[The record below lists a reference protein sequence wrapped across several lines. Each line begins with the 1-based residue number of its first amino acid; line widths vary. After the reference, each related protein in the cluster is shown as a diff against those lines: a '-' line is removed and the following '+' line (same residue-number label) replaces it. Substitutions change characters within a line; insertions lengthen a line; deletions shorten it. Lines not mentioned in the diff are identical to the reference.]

1 MHQLDTVPYQL
12 LIFWVISGYGF
23 VINVDS
29 QGHYLSD
36 FATCPCASCKK
47 IKLEVWYIKHTCD
60 WSRVDT
66 SGSDLGSVW
75 WLAFVD
81 GFSCLGLSSCM
92 HLGAVVI
99 SVTMHQG
106 FMDKCKA
113 AWPAKQRMS
122 VEDSEI
128 SIELWWTSY
137 LFIQIVLR
145 WSVHCH
151 GTTGVSC
158 SHIGWEGCLS
168 ETCHHMT
175 VMRTCSAVKLP
186 SCPIDMETHCERR
199 LEKG

>member
-1 MHQLDTVPYQL
+1 MWLVKGRYFRFRFGFSMVVSFCWWVQL
-12 LIFWVISGYGF
+12 FGF
-23 VINVDS
+23 EFMYV
-29 QGHYLSD
+29 
-36 FATCPCASCKK
+36 F
-47 IKLEVWYIKHTCD
+47 
-60 WSRVDT
+60 
-66 SGSDLGSVW
+66 GSVE
-75 WLAFVD
+75 
-81 GFSCLGLSSCM
+81 
-92 HLGAVVI
+92 I

-113 AWPAKQRMS
+113 AWPARQRMS

-128 SIELWWTSY
+128 GIELWWTSY

-151 GTTGVSC
+151 RTTGVSC

-175 VMRTCSAVKLP
+175 VMWTCSAVKLP

-199 LEKG
+199 LEKGIGRSWGNGGKLS